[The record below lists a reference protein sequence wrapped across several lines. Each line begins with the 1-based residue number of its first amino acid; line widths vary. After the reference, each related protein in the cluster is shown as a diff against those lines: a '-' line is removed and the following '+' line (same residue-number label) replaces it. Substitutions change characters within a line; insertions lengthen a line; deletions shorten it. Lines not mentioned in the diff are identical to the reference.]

1 MTIRFL
7 CPDCNKRLK
16 VDDRYAGRQV
26 NCPRCGQALLIPPA
40 EDSEDEGDEAAE
52 LAEDEAPAASAS
64 PAAAP
69 RIERDAPP
77 PLHYGRTASL
87 RRGSVAGDDV
97 EPAVAFQRRP
107 PPDEELDLTPM
118 VDVTFQLLIFF
129 MLTAA
134 FALQKSIDLP
144 TPDPSQA
151 AAQSRTLEEI
161 EEDED
166 YVIVRIEDDNVILL
180 EDKEVS
186 RHEIVPRLR
195 EMRERPL
202 GKSNRPPN
210 SLMVLASGNA
220 LHETVVLVLDA
231 GTEVGMENVRL
242 STQDDDG

>member
-1 MTIRFL
+1 MTIRFT
-7 CPDCNKRLK
+7 CPDCDKRLK
-16 VDDRYAGRQV
+16 VDDRHAGRPV
-26 NCPRCGQALLIPPA
+26 TCPRCGQSLLIPASEEPEEDDVEVA
-40 EDSEDEGDEAAE
+40 EVD
-52 LAEDEAPAASAS
+52 APTQLAASVES
-64 PAAAP
+64 HGAP
-69 RIERDAPP
+69 HA
-77 PLHYGRTASL
+77 GRQSKV
-87 RRGSVAGDDV
+87 RRGSVAGEDV
-97 EPAVAFQRRP
+97 EPPVRFKRRAS
-107 PPDEELDLTPM
+107 PDEELDMTPM

-151 AAQSRTLEEI
+151 VAQSRTLEEI
-161 EEDED
+161 EDDED
-166 YVIVRIEDDNVILL
+166 YVIVRIEDDNIILL

-195 EMRERPL
+195 EMRDRPL
-202 GKSNRPPN
+202 GKSKRPPN
-210 SLMVLASGNA
+210 SLMVLANGNA